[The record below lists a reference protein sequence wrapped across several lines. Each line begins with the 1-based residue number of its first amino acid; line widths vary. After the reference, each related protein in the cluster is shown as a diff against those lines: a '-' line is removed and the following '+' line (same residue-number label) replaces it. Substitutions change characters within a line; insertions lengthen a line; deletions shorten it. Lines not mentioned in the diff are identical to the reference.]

1 MEGFF
6 WNDNCYH
13 FEGWLA
19 LGCPGRCTSWKNCV
33 ENLPEKECGKARAA
47 KANQDKE
54 DSDLNDEE
62 SAELDNGFS
71 MGMVIGIIAAIVC
84 CGIICICAS
93 RDRGSYDAPNKD
105 R

>member
-13 FEGWLA
+13 FEGRLA
-19 LGCPGRCTSWKNCV
+19 EACPGRCTSWKNCV
-33 ENLPEKECGKARAA
+33 ENLPEQECEKARSA

-54 DSDLNDEE
+54 DSGVDDEE
-62 SAELDNGFS
+62 SAEDNGFS
-71 MGMVIGIIAAIVC
+71 MGVVIGIIAAIVC
-84 CGIICICAS
+84 CCIICICAS
-93 RDRGSYDAPNKD
+93 RDRGSYEAPNKA

>member
-84 CGIICICAS
+84 CCIICICAS
-93 RDRGSYDAPNKD
+93 RDRGSYDAPNKA